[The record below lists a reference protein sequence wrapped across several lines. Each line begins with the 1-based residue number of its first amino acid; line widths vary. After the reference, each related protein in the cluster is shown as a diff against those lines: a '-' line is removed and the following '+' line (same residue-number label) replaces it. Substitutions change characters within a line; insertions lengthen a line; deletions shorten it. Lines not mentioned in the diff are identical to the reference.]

1 MKLSITNIVTTIG
14 IALLLVSCQAK
25 KAVVTTQPTKQQPAQ
40 PTWHTRLTRNAQA
53 IASIDNQTYQAKCS
67 MWAVNDSLTIISVQP
82 MLGIE
87 MFRLEATPKTI
98 VVIDKINHQYV
109 QTDYAEINRFCRPK
123 MKYTLLQEIAVGKGD
138 IPERNQADYTFAA
151 LGKTLTL
158 HLAYP
163 ATQTD
168 VPINT
173 HQQDVTKYQKQTIA
187 ELLK

>member
-25 KAVVTTQPTKQQPAQ
+25 KAVVTTQPTKQSAQ

-53 IASIDNQTYQAKCS
+53 TASIDNQIYQAKCS

-98 VVIDKINHQYV
+98 IVIDKINHRYV

-123 MKYTLLQEIAVGKGD
+123 MTYTLLQETAVGKGD
-138 IPERNQADYTFAA
+138 IPERNQADYTFTA

-158 HLAYP
+158 RITYP
-163 ATQTD
+163 ATQTN
-168 VPINT
+168 VPVNT
-173 HQQDVTKYQKQTIA
+173 RQQNLTQYPNK
-187 ELLK
+187 